1 MVDMAKS
8 KAEMREMIKK
18 LALFDLGTLIL
29 ISRLQSLVYSSFLA
43 LLEEDCIQDIYI
55 YCITSVVE
63 YSSNLR
69 LYPLLEDSIQD

>member
-18 LALFDLGTLIL
+18 LALFDFGTLIL

-43 LLEEDCIQDIYI
+43 LLEEDCIQDMCIHVHTYI
-55 YCITSVVE
+55 VLPE
-63 YSSNLR
+63 
-69 LYPLLEDSIQD
+69 